1 MCHAQQHHHIVV
13 AGATRHPSKSWSDT
27 LWYLPTKAA
36 ATHVYV
42 VRAQEWCPQESL
54 ATVNE

>member
-1 MCHAQQHHHIVV
+1 MHNNIIILWLQEQQDTLANH
-13 AGATRHPSKSWSDT
+13 DLQDYT

-36 ATHVYV
+36 AAYVYV